1 MIDLYHKTSQE
12 LSKKLTR
19 NYSTSFSLGISLL
32 GRSIRNDIY
41 AIYGFVRVVDEI
53 VDTFHDTPQ
62 RELLDDFKSATQ
74 QALKTGV
81 STNPILHAFQL
92 TVNRYEIPHA
102 LIDQFFHS
110 MYMDLQDLKYDRALY
125 EEYIVGSAE
134 VVGLMCLCIFTDGNK
149 EKYNTLE
156 PTARA
161 LGAAFQK
168 VNFLRDIRQD
178 HHELSRTYFPQLD
191 IANITENDLQNI
203 YADIEADFDHALS
216 GIRQLDNNSKFG
228 VYLAYRYYRKL
239 FNKIKRSPKEHIL
252 QQRIRI
258 PDPIKYSILLRSYI
272 RHRMKIY

>member
-19 NYSTSFSLGISLL
+19 NYSTTFSLGISLL

-41 AIYGFVRVVDEI
+41 AIYGFVRVADEI

-74 QALKTGV
+74 QALKIGV

-92 TVNRYEIPHA
+92 TVNRYDIPHA

-178 HHELSRTYFPQLD
+178 HDELSRTYFPQLD

>member
-41 AIYGFVRVVDEI
+41 AIYGFVRVADEI

-74 QALKTGV
+74 QALKIGV

-92 TVNRYEIPHA
+92 TVNRYDIPHA

-178 HHELSRTYFPQLD
+178 HDELSRTYFPQLD

-203 YADIEADFDHALS
+203 YTDIEADFDHALS

>member
-1 MIDLYHKTSQE
+1 MMDLYHKTSQE

-41 AIYGFVRVVDEI
+41 AIYGFVRVADEI

-74 QALKTGV
+74 QALNIGV

-92 TVNRYEIPHA
+92 TVNRYDIPHA

-134 VVGLMCLCIFTDGNK
+134 VVGLMCLYIFTDGNK

-178 HHELSRTYFPQLD
+178 HDELSRTYFPQLD

-203 YADIEADFDHALS
+203 YADIEADFEHALS

-228 VYLAYRYYRKL
+228 VYLAYRYYLKL
-239 FNKIKRSPKEHIL
+239 FKKIKRSPKEHIL

-272 RHRMKIY
+272 RYRMKIY

>member
-41 AIYGFVRVVDEI
+41 AIYGFVRVADEI

-74 QALKTGV
+74 QALKIGV

-92 TVNRYEIPHA
+92 TVNRYDIPHA

-178 HHELSRTYFPQLD
+178 HDELSRTYFPQLD